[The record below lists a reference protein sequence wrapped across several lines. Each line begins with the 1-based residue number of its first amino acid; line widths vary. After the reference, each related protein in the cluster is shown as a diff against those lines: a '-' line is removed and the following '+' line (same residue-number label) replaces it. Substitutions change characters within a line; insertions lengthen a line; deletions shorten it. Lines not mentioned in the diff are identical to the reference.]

1 MKKFT
6 TLLILSALLLTA
18 CSAPASTGSSSEPTS
33 AAGLE
38 TSASAESSTQTNT
51 ETNSEANADTNTQT
65 PLQAPADITLSK
77 YAVPTVYN
85 DEPADKYDGTPL
97 EGMGASTLG
106 MDRYADAAN
115 AVYYIYAYPR
125 FTTATEALD
134 IYRYDK
140 ASGENKLVKQLRFE
154 APVTAYSCVNSDKA
168 LYLSYFGA
176 DDKWQI
182 CEFAFEDNTTRVIKE
197 GAITDGELAPTMTY
211 ADGKLTWYTNSGGAA
226 DLVIFDIDS
235 RTETAVHN
243 VIPSGGLTA
252 GLAYAVSENG
262 KAVVYDGDRRIET
275 GADSEGFS
283 LAAAQNGLVVW
294 KTADKSGGTN
304 VHFLNSENGA
314 ETAYLFERYMG
325 GGIIGRYFY
334 VHTGGDKNVL
344 FYDSADGKQYEIT
357 DVGTSW
363 AYPISSDRL
372 GTYSDG
378 VLYIMRAE

>member
-33 AAGLE
+33 TAGLE
-38 TSASAESSTQTNT
+38 ISASAE
-51 ETNSEANADTNTQT
+51 ANTQT
-65 PLQAPADITLSK
+65 PLQPPADVTLSK

-97 EGMGASTLG
+97 EGLDASTLG
-106 MDRYADAAN
+106 MDRYADAAD

-125 FTTATEALD
+125 FTTATDAFD
-134 IYRYDK
+134 IYRHDK

-154 APVTAYSCVNSDKA
+154 APITTYSCVNSDKA

-176 DDKWQI
+176 DDTWQI
-182 CEFAFEDNTTRVIKE
+182 CEFSFEDNTTCVIKE
-197 GAITDGELAPTMTY
+197 GAVTEGELAPTMTY
-211 ADGKLTWYTNSGGAA
+211 ADGRLTWYTNNGGAA
-226 DLVIFDIDS
+226 DLVIFDIDT

-283 LAAAQNGLVVW
+283 LVSAQNGLVVW

-334 VHTGGDKNVL
+334 VHTGGDENVL

-357 DVGTSW
+357 GVDSSW
-363 AYPISSDRL
+363 AYSHEGDKISIE
-372 GTYSDG
+372 GDG
-378 VLYIMRAE
+378 VLYIITAE

>member
-33 AAGLE
+33 AADLE
-38 TSASAESSTQTNT
+38 ISASAESS
-51 ETNSEANADTNTQT
+51 TQT

-97 EGMGASTLG
+97 EGLDISTLG

-125 FTTATEALD
+125 FTTATEAFD

-140 ASGENKLVKQLRFE
+140 ASGENNLVKQLRFE
-154 APVTAYSCVNSDKA
+154 APITIYSCANSDKA

-176 DDKWQI
+176 DDMWRI
-182 CEFAFEDNTTRVIKE
+182 CEFSFEDNTTRVIKE
-197 GAITDGELAPTMTY
+197 GAVTAGELAPTMTY
-211 ADGKLTWYTNSGGAA
+211 ADGKLTWYTNSGDTT
-226 DLVIFDIDS
+226 DLVIFDIDT

-314 ETAYLFERYMG
+314 ESTYLFERYMG

-334 VHTGGDKNVL
+334 VHTGRDKNVL

-372 GTYSDG
+372 GTCSDG

>member
-6 TLLILSALLLTA
+6 TLLILSAFLLTA
-18 CSAPASTGSSSEPTS
+18 CSAPASTDSSSEPTS
-33 AAGLE
+33 TAGSE
-38 TSASAESSTQTNT
+38 ISASAE
-51 ETNSEANADTNTQT
+51 ANTQT
-65 PLQAPADITLSK
+65 PLQAPADVTLSK

-85 DEPADKYDGTPL
+85 DEPADKYDGTLL
-97 EGMGASTLG
+97 EGMDASTLG
-106 MDRYADAAN
+106 MDCYADAAN

-125 FTTATEALD
+125 FTTATEAFD

-140 ASGENKLVKQLRFE
+140 ASGENKLVKQLRFD
-154 APVTAYSCVNSDKA
+154 APITIYSCVNSDKA

-176 DDKWQI
+176 DDTWQI
-182 CEFAFEDNTTRVIKE
+182 CEFSFEDNTTCVIKE
-197 GAITDGELAPTMTY
+197 GAVTEGELAPTMTY
-211 ADGKLTWYTNSGGAA
+211 ADGNLTWYTRSGDVT
-226 DLVIFDIDS
+226 DLVIFDIDP

-262 KAVVYDGDRRIET
+262 KAVVYDGGRRIET

-283 LAAAQNGLVVW
+283 LVSAQNGLVVW

-334 VHTGGDKNVL
+334 VHTGRDKNVL